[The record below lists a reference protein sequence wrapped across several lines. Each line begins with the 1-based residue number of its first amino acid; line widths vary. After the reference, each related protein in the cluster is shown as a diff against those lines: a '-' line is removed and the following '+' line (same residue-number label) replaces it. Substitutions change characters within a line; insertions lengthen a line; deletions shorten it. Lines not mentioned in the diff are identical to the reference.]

1 MKENEVNGPDLF
13 QDEPIEKRP
22 ELLESNAHSVVI
34 ENVKRDFSDEELQTM
49 KDELADESIIRRDK
63 QSELREIT
71 KTYKAEINKLNV
83 TINSKIADLKAK
95 SFTVTNEKVFLLD
108 DQDNGV
114 MNAYDG
120 AGQFLYSRPLK
131 RAEKQTKVHSLKKA
145 V

>member
-1 MKENEVNGPDLF
+1 MDQNQTGPDMF

-34 ENVKRDFSDEELQTM
+34 ENVKRDFSDEELQEM

-63 QSELREIT
+63 QSELRAIT
-71 KTYKAEINKLNV
+71 KSYKAEIDKLNV

-95 SFTVTNEKVFLLD
+95 SFTSDAEKVFLLD
-108 DQDNGV
+108 DQGAGV

-120 AGQFLYSRPLK
+120 AGKFLYSRPLK
-131 RAEKQTKVHSLKKA
+131 RSEKQTKIHSISKA
-145 V
+145 S